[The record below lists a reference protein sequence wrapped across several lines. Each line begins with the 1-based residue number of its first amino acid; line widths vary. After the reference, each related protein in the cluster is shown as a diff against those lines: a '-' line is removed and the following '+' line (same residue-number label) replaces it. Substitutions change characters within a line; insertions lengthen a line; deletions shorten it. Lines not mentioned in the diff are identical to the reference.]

1 MVWPWGVT
9 FLGNHVRVPSA
20 LKAVYLE
27 HTGNLK
33 FWGWDSN
40 QKVDDHHREDSEE
53 DSKVTHHGAYLA

>member
-1 MVWPWGVT
+1 M
-9 FLGNHVRVPSA
+9 RVPSA